1 MAIDPLPLSILQAL
15 KYANGACVIVAC
27 TAAGVL
33 ISSRARAFP
42 VSPPLALASPAAF
55 FLLCALGIAYVF
67 YPNFLD
73 HAEPAMATLGVALL
87 QGQPLYPP
95 LDDASFRG
103 LLYGPLVA
111 ETQAA
116 ALYLGATL
124 AGLPVLLAS
133 KLAGLAAFL
142 LASGLFFR
150 LAPGWGFARA
160 YYPLFLLPFGLLAFW
175 NRCEPVFL
183 LLVAASFWLADP
195 ARRLS
200 RTAALLLLGACAG
213 LASGMKLHGFLYIAP
228 AAALLLARG
237 RLAAGDLLIPV
248 ASAAATFLLLFLPGN
263 VSLPAFFGYLQLAA
277 GHGLSGPLFLTN
289 LVFVVALWCPLLV
302 LPGGWRLLRKPELL
316 ALALL
321 QLGVAVIAS
330 KPGAGIH
337 HLLPFIPANALL
349 FAAHAQAPR
358 GAAASLVW
366 LAVLLPGLAASAL
379 LAFTMARD
387 WSAYD
392 RARQELA
399 QIRAKH
405 PDLVMGVGGSSFYPY
420 SFMRP
425 MLALNGPP
433 QVEYSSYMDLRLAG
447 VPDAPLREAFEACRI
462 RHLAMPRREPPFSMA
477 SYYAPGVPMFSD
489 ALRATFARRYAK
501 VAAGAW
507 FDTYE
512 CAHGS

>member
-1 MAIDPLPLSILQAL
+1 MTIDPLLLSLLQAL
-15 KYANGACVIVAC
+15 KYANGALLIVAC
-27 TAAGVL
+27 TAAVVL
-33 ISSRARAFP
+33 ILPRTRALP
-42 VSPPLALASPAAF
+42 VSPTLALVLPAAF
-55 FLLCALGIAYVF
+55 FLLSALGLAYAF

-73 HAEPAMATLGVALL
+73 HAEPAMATLGIALM
-87 QGQPLYPP
+87 QGLPLYPP
-95 LDDASFRG
+95 LEDASFRG

-124 AGLPVLLAS
+124 AGLPVLVAS

-142 LASGLFFR
+142 LASALFFR

-160 YYPLFLLPFGLLAFW
+160 YYLLFLLPFGLLAFW

-183 LLVAASFWLADP
+183 LLVAASFWAAAP
-195 ARRLS
+195 ARRMS
-200 RTAALLLLGACAG
+200 RPAALLLLGLCAG

-228 AAALLLARG
+228 AAAIVLAR
-237 RLAAGDLLIPV
+237 RKPAAGDLLIL
-248 ASAAATFLLLFLPGN
+248 ATSAAAAFLLLFLPGN
-263 VSLPAFFGYLQLAA
+263 VSASAFFGYLRLAA
-277 GHGLSGPLFLTN
+277 GHGLSGALFLLN
-289 LVFVVALWCPLLV
+289 LAFAAALWCPLLA
-302 LPGGWRLLRKPELL
+302 LPGGWRLLRKPPLL

-337 HLLPFIPANALL
+337 HLLPFIPANALV
-349 FAAHAQAPR
+349 FAAYAQPPR
-358 GAAASLVW
+358 QTAASLVW
-366 LAVLLPGLAASAL
+366 LAALVPGLAASAL
-379 LAFTMARD
+379 LAFHMARD

-392 RARQELA
+392 RARAELM
-399 QIRAKH
+399 QIRTKY

-420 SFMRP
+420 AFMRP

-447 VPDAPLREAFEACRI
+447 APDTPLREAFDTCRI
-462 RHLAMPRREPPFSMA
+462 RHLAMPRREAPFSMA

-489 ALRATFARRYAK
+489 ALRETFARRYVK
-501 VAAGAW
+501 VAGGAW
-507 FDTYE
+507 YDTYE
-512 CAHGS
+512 CRG